1 MGKAA
6 LTALKAFLSSAK
18 ARGKLK
24 NALLIVLAI
33 ALAPLLLLIF
43 VVVTPIVIILNAVG
57 SVFDFIIGGTSGVF
71 DAVMSLFDGASIG
84 KGLATY
90 ATVLSTIVSSANGYV
105 DALYSDGLLEGGV
118 DQNWMAAVLM
128 SRNKIYETSEINM
141 ELSDVELENFKESL
155 SMSMDEIELFVDSFL
170 KEETTIE
177 TVSVCEGMTS
187 EEMENVDCTRQIEV
201 SKTSLYFDH
210 DHDNNFE
217 SLNKNLGWAFDAED
231 IEYINTVYEQF
242 FGRSD
247 NGIYDEYE
255 SLSSLISEDLLSASK
270 SKPYPSLPFD
280 MPLAKGTY
288 SITSEF
294 GRRDPII
301 LDDGTVTNEIHTG
314 TDLGSP
320 YGTAISAVGDGEV
333 VAVRNTKIGL
343 GLYCVI
349 DHGGGIFSVYGHTS
363 AFLVNEGDKVSKG
376 QMIARVGS
384 SGYSTGPHLH
394 LEMIDNGKSVDARR
408 FVAFP

>member
-155 SMSMDEIELFVDSFL
+155 SMSMDEIELFVDSIL

-177 TVSVCEGMTS
+177 TVSVCEGMTP

-363 AFLVNEGDKVSKG
+363 AILVNEGDKVSKG

-394 LEMIDNGKSVDARR
+394 LEMIDNGKSVDARK

>member
-1 MGKAA
+1 
-6 LTALKAFLSSAK
+6 
-18 ARGKLK
+18 
-24 NALLIVLAI
+24 
-33 ALAPLLLLIF
+33 
-43 VVVTPIVIILNAVG
+43 
-57 SVFDFIIGGTSGVF
+57 
-71 DAVMSLFDGASIG
+71 
-84 KGLATY
+84 
-90 ATVLSTIVSSANGYV
+90 
-105 DALYSDGLLEGGV
+105 
-118 DQNWMAAVLM
+118 
-128 SRNKIYETSEINM
+128 
-141 ELSDVELENFKESL
+141 
-155 SMSMDEIELFVDSFL
+155 
-170 KEETTIE
+170 
-177 TVSVCEGMTS
+177 
-187 EEMENVDCTRQIEV
+187 
-201 SKTSLYFDH
+201 
-210 DHDNNFE
+210 
-217 SLNKNLGWAFDAED
+217 
-231 IEYINTVYEQF
+231 
-242 FGRSD
+242 
-247 NGIYDEYE
+247 
-255 SLSSLISEDLLSASK
+255 
-270 SKPYPSLPFD
+270 

-320 YGTAISAVGDGEV
+320 YGTAISVVGEGEV

-363 AFLVNEGDKVSKG
+363 AILVNEGDKVSKG